1 MKTVRQFSRVGPC
14 IELGPLIRE
23 TETRFYY
30 RSRQGYEAFV
40 SKKSSLA
47 VHLEPC
53 PSCRDHKKPRSGAI
67 LDCYRRA
74 AEARRMA
81 DRVTNRLEKE
91 DFLAIE
97 QRWLSLARGCYE
109 AETVRAVL
117 RRAPRSERKQ
127 RGRG

>member
-1 MKTVRQFSRVGPC
+1 MP
-14 IELGPLIRE
+14 
-23 TETRFYY
+23 
-30 RSRQGYEAFV
+30 
-40 SKKSSLA
+40 KKS
-47 VHLEPC
+47 
-53 PSCRDHKKPRSGAI
+53 RSGVVQE
-67 LDCYRRA
+67 CYRRA
-74 AEARRMA
+74 ADAQRMA
-81 DRVTNRLEKE
+81 DRATNRLEQE